1 MIGIRY
7 LSKEDTDALN
17 IRETLHILARHRN
30 GEPSQPLQ
38 LVDGDSEKS
47 VELTPEMARFLHDIL
62 FELLS
67 SEAKATLTYDAEL
80 SDRRAAELLGVSRKY
95 FLDLLESGAM
105 PYSKRRGMRTVL
117 LEDLVAYDAGSDKA
131 SREAMNELVA
141 LSEDLGLYEL

>member
-17 IRETLHILARHRN
+17 IRETLQVLARRRH
-30 GEPSQPLQ
+30 GDASQPLQ

-67 SEAKATLTYDAEL
+67 AEAKATLTYEAEL

-95 FLDLLESGAM
+95 FLGLLDSGAM
-105 PYSKRRGMRTVL
+105 PYCKRRGMRTVL
-117 LEDLVAYDAGSDKA
+117 LEDLVAYDADF
-131 SREAMNELVA
+131 RRQQEAFLDEMVA
-141 LSEDLGLYEL
+141 EAQEMGLYD